1 MAIWLCFNLGIMVG
15 KPRYFGASA
24 LQALCLLLSVSVLL
38 LLASCAR
45 PGPGSL
51 KVVGPAQG
59 ALQQTVLVVTTRE
72 PDTSGKNSFTSERA
86 RQPTYLRMVVSVPPG
101 HRPGTIE
108 WPRGVPNASS
118 SFAVIDSKVISRQ
131 EFLSMAAASPSAFV
145 FVHGYNNSFQESLFR
160 LVQISADADVRSTP
174 ILFAWPSRGNFS
186 SYLAD
191 RDASNFSRDE
201 LVQTLDELGTRKV
214 ETKILAHSMGSWLT
228 VEALRQLRLQS
239 KAHSLGKIDRVILA
253 APDIDIDVFQKQL
266 KVVGSLSK
274 PIIVLSTQDDLAL
287 ATSRWL
293 AGASAK
299 AGALDIDD
307 PRTIALAEER
317 NLQIIDI
324 SDVRAPTRIR
334 HDRFVTL
341 ATMLPKIPLQALT
354 AGRVGTGTLSVSS
367 AGSEDE
373 RILRQAVELLDEDA
387 VQSATRRSADPT
399 Q

>member
-1 MAIWLCFNLGIMVG
+1 MAIQLCFNSAMMARRLGYIVAIA
-15 KPRYFGASA
+15 R
-24 LQALCLLLSVSVLL
+24 QAKCLLLSLSVLV

-45 PGPGSL
+45 PGPESL
-51 KVVGPAQG
+51 KVVSPAES
-59 ALQQTVLVVTTRE
+59 AVQQTVLVVTTRK
-72 PDTSGKNSFTSERA
+72 PNIRGKNIFTSERA
-86 RQPTYLRMVVSVPPG
+86 QIPTYLRMVVSVPPG

-108 WPRGVPNASS
+108 WPRSVPNAAS
-118 SFAVIDSKVISRQ
+118 SFAVVDSKVISQQ
-131 EFLSMAAASPSAFV
+131 EFLSQAAATPSAFV

-160 LVQISADADVRSTP
+160 LVQISADAGVRSTP
-174 ILFAWPSRGNFS
+174 VLFAWPSRGNFS

-201 LVQTLDELGTRKV
+201 LVQTLDELGARKV
-214 ETKILAHSMGSWLT
+214 ETKILAHSMGSWLA

-239 KAHSLGKIDRVILA
+239 KDRTLHKIDQVILA

-266 KVVGSLSK
+266 QVVGSLKK

-341 ATMLPKIPLQALT
+341 ATMLPIIPLEALR
-354 AGRVGTGTLSVSS
+354 AGRVGTGTLSVLP
-367 AGSEDE
+367 AEDD
-373 RILRQAVELLDEDA
+373 RILREAVALLDEDTD
-387 VQSATRRSADPT
+387 QTTPRSSAHPT
-399 Q
+399 H

>member
-1 MAIWLCFNLGIMVG
+1 MVG
-15 KPRYFGASA
+15 KPRYFRVST
-24 LQALCLLLSVSVLL
+24 LQALCLLLSISVLL

-45 PGPGSL
+45 PGQATL
-51 KVVGPAQG
+51 KVVKPAQG
-59 ALQQTVLVVTTRE
+59 ALQQTILVVTTRE
-72 PDTSGKNSFTSERA
+72 PDGFGNNGFTSERA
-86 RQPTYLRMVVSVPPG
+86 QSPTYLRMVVSVPPG
-101 HRPGTIE
+101 RRPGTIE
-108 WPRGVPNASS
+108 WPRGIPDAAS
-118 SFAVIDSKVISRQ
+118 SFAVIDSKVISHEQ
-131 EFLSMAAASPSAFV
+131 FVGMAAAGRSALV
-145 FVHGYNNSFQESLFR
+145 FVHGYNNNFQESLFR

-174 ILFAWPSRGNFS
+174 ILFAWPSRANFS

-191 RDASNFSRDE
+191 RDSSNFSRDE
-201 LVQTLDELGTRKV
+201 LVQTLEDLGTGKV

-239 KAHSLGKIDRVILA
+239 NNRALDQIDQVILA
-253 APDIDIDVFQKQL
+253 APDIDIDVFRKQL
-266 KVVGSLSK
+266 KVVGNLEK

-299 AGALDIDD
+299 VGALDIDD

-341 ATMLPKIPLQALT
+341 ATMFPRATLQALT

-367 AGSEDE
+367 ANSEDE
-373 RILRQAVELLDEDA
+373 RILRQAVELLDEDSDLA
-387 VQSATRRSADPT
+387 SPRGSAGSVR
-399 Q
+399 